1 MSNASTSSAWF
12 RTTAS
17 LGAYAGQTVTLTM
30 TATNDSSL
38 PTSFWLDDVSVL
50 A

>member
-1 MSNASTSSAWF
+1 
-12 RTTAS
+12 
-17 LGAYAGQTVTLTM
+17 VTLTM